1 MLNYMFSEEGGM
13 QMYHIAI
20 CDDDKVFISYMEN
33 IIIQALGSRS
43 SQCTYYE
50 YTSGE
55 SLINELRENVQ
66 YDLLI
71 LDMELGGMDGDETAR
86 LFREKC
92 KETLLVF
99 CSGVRAPS
107 VKSFKAT
114 PFRYLLKSYSDK
126 KMKCEIKEIFS
137 EVEKRSDKKY
147 MIGHYRSNVIK
158 VNVQNILYVENAKR
172 GSRVVVCKD
181 SEEAKFDGLILVD
194 DKLEILTEKFSELV
208 LAHSS
213 YAININHIEKIID
226 NEAYLDSGERLSI
239 SRTYQKDFRTLFTK
253 SIADKY

>member
-1 MLNYMFSEEGGM
+1 
-13 QMYHIAI
+13 MYHIAI
-20 CDDDKVFISYMEN
+20 CDDDKVFISYIKN
-33 IIIQALGSRS
+33 IINQVMGNKSYS
-43 SQCTYYE
+43 CNYYE

-55 SLINELRENVQ
+55 SLINALNESVQ

-71 LDMELGGMDGDETAR
+71 LDMELGGMDGDKTAR
-86 LFREKC
+86 LFREKY

-114 PFRYLLKSYSDK
+114 PFRYLLKSYPDM
-126 KMKCEIKEIFS
+126 KMKCEVKEIFS

-147 MIGHYRSNVIK
+147 IMGHYRSNVIK

-172 GSRVVVCKD
+172 GSRIVVCKD
-181 SEEAKFDGLILVD
+181 SEEAKFEGSILVD
-194 DKLEILTEKFSELV
+194 DKLETLTEKFSELA

-226 NEAYLDSGERLSI
+226 NEAYLDSGESLSV
-239 SRTYQKDFRTLFTK
+239 SRTYQKDFRTIFTK